1 MDEYYMKIAL
11 QEAKKAYNCGE
22 VPVGAVIVENDKII
36 AKTHNT
42 KDLEKCAV
50 FHAEINAILGAAK
63 IKNNWRLN
71 NCTMYITLF
80 PCPMCASAINQS
92 RINKIVYG
100 AASDNADY
108 ELVDKILNDKNYGN
122 PVRLMGGILEKECS
136 EILKKFFL
144 KKR

>member
-11 QEAKKAYNCGE
+11 EEAKKAYDCGE
-22 VPVGAVIVENDKII
+22 VPVGAIIVENDMII
-36 AKTHNT
+36 ARAHNT

-50 FHAEINAILGAAK
+50 FHAEINAILQAIK
-63 IKNNWRLN
+63 IKKNWRLN

-100 AASDNADY
+100 ATSDNVDY
-108 ELVDKILNDKNYGN
+108 ELVNKILSDKNYGK
-122 PVRLMGGILEKECS
+122 PVQLMGGVMKKECS
-136 EILKKFFL
+136 KILKNFFL